1 MASSVLKNLRVP
13 SRFSSLGPAF
23 FSQVQPTPL
32 PQPYLV
38 DASPEVSQLLGL
50 ECEMSAADVLALSGN
65 IAASADKYIAS
76 VYSGHQFGVWAG
88 QLGDGRAMLLG
99 DMTHH
104 DYCWE
109 VQLKG
114 AGRTPYSRMGDGR
127 AVLRSS
133 IREYLCSEA
142 MAGLGIPTTRALA
155 IIGSDERVQREE
167 PETAAVVTRVA
178 PSFIRFGH
186 FEHFS
191 ARQQY
196 TELQQLADFVLT
208 HHYSACWDEPQP
220 YAALLSA
227 IIHRTAHLVAHWQVN
242 GFCHGVLNTDNMS
255 ILGLTLDYGPFG
267 FLDAFDAQHVCNHS
281 DHQGRYAYDQ
291 QPSIVLWNLVRL
303 AESMLP
309 LMMEP
314 EMKRAE
320 QSHARAL
327 AQALLEEY
335 EPTYQAMVLR
345 MMRLKLG
352 LHLER
357 EDDSI
362 FIDSLFKL
370 LHTYKVDF
378 TLFFRLLCRFCTD
391 GTDVSANMGDL
402 FFSNAL
408 AWEAWCTRY
417 RARLCWE
424 QSQDIL
430 RQQSMLQ
437 VNPKYILRQ
446 HLLEI
451 AINKAKEKD
460 FSEIATLRKMMTNPF
475 AEQEEYAAYAALPP
489 AWARDLHVSC
499 SS

>member
-1 MASSVLKNLRVP
+1 M
-13 SRFSSLGPAF
+13 
-23 FSQVQPTPL
+23 
-32 PQPYLV
+32 
-38 DASPEVSQLLGL
+38 LGL
-50 ECEMSAADVLALSGN
+50 ECEISEADVLALSGN
-65 IAASADKYIAS
+65 MMVSAGKYIAS

-99 DMTHH
+99 DITHH
-104 DYCWE
+104 HCSWE

-114 AGRTPYSRMGDGR
+114 TGRTPYSRMGDGR

-155 IIGSDERVQREE
+155 IIGSDEKVLREE
-167 PETAAVVTRVA
+167 IETAAVVTRVA

-196 TELQQLADFVLT
+196 IELKHLADFVLK
-208 HHYSACWDEPQP
+208 HYYPECGDEPQP
-220 YAALLSA
+220 YAALLSTV
-227 IIHRTAHLVAHWQVN
+227 IHRTAHLVAQWQVS

-255 ILGLTLDYGPFG
+255 ILGITLDYGPFG
-267 FLDAFDAQHVCNHS
+267 FLDAFDTQHVCNHS
-281 DHQGRYAYDQ
+281 DHQGRYAYNQ
-291 QPSIVLWNLVRL
+291 QPGIVLWNLARL

-309 LMMEP
+309 LMMTVSDIKTES
-314 EMKRAE
+314 A
-320 QSHARAL
+320 QARAL
-327 AQALLEEY
+327 AQALLEKY
-335 EPTYQAMVLR
+335 EPTYQATMLK

-352 LHLER
+352 LLLER
-357 EDDSI
+357 DDDSV
-362 FIDSLFKL
+362 FIDALFKL
-370 LHTYKVDF
+370 LHTHRVDF
-378 TLFFRLLCRFCTD
+378 TLFFRQLCTFCIDDSRIST
-391 GTDVSANMGDL
+391 NMGSL

-408 AWEAWCTRY
+408 AWDAWCDRY
-417 RARLCWE
+417 RARLSWE
-424 QSQDIL
+424 QSQDIS

-460 FSEIATLRKMMTNPF
+460 FSEIATLRKIMTNPF

-489 AWARDLHVSC
+489 AWAKDLHVSC

>member
-1 MASSVLKNLRVP
+1 MTSSILKNLHEP

-32 PQPYLV
+32 HKPYLV
-38 DASPEVSQLLGL
+38 DASPAVFELLGL
-50 ECEMSAADVLALSGN
+50 ECEMSAADVLVLSGHL
-65 IAASADKYIAS
+65 AASSGKYIAS
-76 VYSGHQFGVWAG
+76 VYSGHQFGIWAG

-104 DYCWE
+104 DCFWE

-114 AGRTPYSRMGDGR
+114 SGRTPYSRMGDGR

-155 IIGSDERVQREE
+155 MIGSDEPVLREE
-167 PETAAVVTRVA
+167 IETAAVVTRVA

-196 TELQQLADFVLT
+196 IELQQLADFVLV
-208 HHYSACWDEPQP
+208 HYYPECQNESQP
-220 YAALLSA
+220 YIAMLGA
-227 IIHRTAHLVAHWQVN
+227 IIRRTAHLVAHWQVS

-291 QPSIVLWNLVRL
+291 QPGIALWNLARL
-303 AESMLP
+303 VESMLP
-309 LMMEP
+309 LMMESDI
-314 EMKRAE
+314 KTE
-320 QSHARAL
+320 QARAY

-335 EPTYQAMVLR
+335 EPTYQATMLK

-352 LHLER
+352 LRLKR
-357 EDDSI
+357 DDDSA
-362 FIDSLFKL
+362 FIDALFKL
-370 LHTYKVDF
+370 LDTYKVDF
-378 TLFFRLLCRFCTD
+378 TLFFRKLCAFCIDDTA
-391 GTDVSANMGDL
+391 TSANMGSL
-402 FFSNAL
+402 FFSNAM
-408 AWEAWCTRY
+408 AWEAWCARY
-417 RARLCWE
+417 RARLSWE
-424 QSQDIL
+424 QSQDIS

-446 HLLEI
+446 HLLEV
-451 AINKAKEKD
+451 AIKKAKEKD
-460 FSEIATLRKMMTNPF
+460 FSEIATLRKIMTNPF

-489 AWARDLHVSC
+489 AWAKDLHVSC

>member
-1 MASSVLKNLRVP
+1 
-13 SRFSSLGPAF
+13 
-23 FSQVQPTPL
+23 
-32 PQPYLV
+32 
-38 DASPEVSQLLGL
+38 
-50 ECEMSAADVLALSGN
+50 MSEADVLVLSGN
-65 IAASADKYIAS
+65 MAMPTGQYIAS

-99 DMTHH
+99 DITHH
-104 DYCWE
+104 DDSWE

-155 IIGSDERVQREE
+155 IIGSDERVLREK
-167 PETAAVVTRVA
+167 PETTAIVTRVA

-186 FEHFS
+186 FEHFC

-196 TELQQLADFVLT
+196 SELKQLADFVLA
-208 HHYSACWDEPQP
+208 HHYPECRDETQP
-220 YAALLSA
+220 YAALLGA

-291 QPSIVLWNLVRL
+291 QPGIALWNLARL

-309 LMMEP
+309 LMMVPGVKTEP
-314 EMKRAE
+314 A
-320 QSHARAL
+320 HARAL

-335 EPTYQAMVLR
+335 GPIYQAMVLR

-352 LHLER
+352 LHCAR
-357 EDDSI
+357 DDDSF
-362 FIDSLFKL
+362 FIDALFKL
-370 LHTYKVDF
+370 LHSYQVDF
-378 TLFFRLLCRFCTD
+378 TLFFRKLCTFFIEDTCAF
-391 GTDVSANMGDL
+391 ANLGDL
-402 FFSNAL
+402 FPPNAL
-408 AWEAWCTRY
+408 AWEDWCTHY
-417 RARLCWE
+417 RARLYWE
-424 QSQDIL
+424 QSQDML

-451 AINKAKEKD
+451 AINKAREKD
-460 FSEIATLRKMMTNPF
+460 FSEIATLRKMMAKPF
-475 AEQEEYAAYAALPP
+475 AEQQEYAAYAALPP
-489 AWARDLHVSC
+489 AWASDLHVSC